1 MEKLDLHCHIL
12 PGLDDGPGSGEES
25 LEMLKTAYEQE
36 IYRVIATSHGSG
48 RFPQSCPAV
57 IRRACQDLERSAQ
70 EAISPLIKIYPGQE
84 ILYTDSVLEKL
95 SREEFLTLA
104 DSSYVLLEFFPGAP
118 YSMILRAVREFAMTQ
133 YDPILAHVE
142 RYQEL
147 KKEGRVEALIEAGAY
162 MQLNYRSI
170 QGRWYDPSVRW
181 CREMLRR
188 ENIHFLG
195 TDMHNRR
202 DRAPETRAVER
213 WLVRHLDDAY
223 LEKICR
229 KNAEKVIEN
238 GRIRI

>member
-1 MEKLDLHCHIL
+1 
-12 PGLDDGPGSGEES
+12 
-25 LEMLKTAYEQE
+25 
-36 IYRVIATSHGSG
+36 
-48 RFPQSCPAV
+48 
-57 IRRACQDLERSAQ
+57 
-70 EAISPLIKIYPGQE
+70 
-84 ILYTDSVLEKL
+84 
-95 SREEFLTLA
+95 
-104 DSSYVLLEFFPGAP
+104 
-118 YSMILRAVREFAMTQ
+118 MILRAVREFAMTQ

-170 QGRWYDPSVRW
+170 RGRWYDPSVRW

-202 DRAPETRAVER
+202 DRAPETHAAER